1 MQVGIA
7 TDRGYVPESVHFS
20 NTLNG
25 AAKALQ
31 APVTVSVLHGFISLQ
46 REPATCE
53 SVSGTQMAGRQARP
67 PCERNRFLPLQKQRS
82 LTVAAPFRAHS

>member
-31 APVTVSVLHGFISLQ
+31 APVTVDVLYGFISPLQ
-46 REPATCE
+46 RGPATCE
-53 SVSGTQMAGRQARP
+53 SVSGTQMPGPQARP

-82 LTVAAPFRAHS
+82 LTVNVT